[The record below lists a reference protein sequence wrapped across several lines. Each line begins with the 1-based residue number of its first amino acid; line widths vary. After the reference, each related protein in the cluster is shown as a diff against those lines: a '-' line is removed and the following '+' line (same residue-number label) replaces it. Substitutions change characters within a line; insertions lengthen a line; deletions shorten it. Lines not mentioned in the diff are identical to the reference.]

1 MFLNIVGGEGSCIS
15 LLLLVVLEFNCNKV
29 IMPKILFAGGGTGGS
44 VSPLLALR
52 EALAKIYTNDELEFV
67 WIGTPS
73 GPEKILVRSQGIEFH
88 WIFSGKLRRYF
99 SWRNFVD
106 PWLVLFGVI
115 QSFFLLRRIK
125 PDAIVSAGS
134 FVAVPVAIAAWFL
147 RVPILIHQQDIK
159 PGLAN
164 KIIARLAKKIT
175 VSFAETAKAF
185 PQSKVVVSGNPVRP
199 EILLGSKDKAMS
211 LFGLSPNL
219 PIVLVIGG
227 GTGALQLNKLVV
239 GALPELLQFCQVV
252 HITGKGKKLPPL
264 ALKDKAEFYHAY
276 EFVADGLP
284 DLLAAADLVISRAGL
299 GFLTELS
306 ALGKPAMV
314 IPIPNSHQEDNAEY
328 FAKHGAV
335 LYVKQN
341 LLSSQGLVSDVK
353 NLLSDKESLDFL
365 GKKIRS
371 MFRPQAA
378 DIIAYEISQMINV

>member
-1 MFLNIVGGEGSCIS
+1 
-15 LLLLVVLEFNCNKV
+15 
-29 IMPKILFAGGGTGGS
+29 MPKILFAGGGTGGS

-52 EALAKIYTNDELEFV
+52 ESLAKIYSSDNLKFV
-67 WIGTPS
+67 WIGTPA

-106 PWLVLFGVI
+106 PWLVLLGII
-115 QSFFLLRRIK
+115 QSFFLLRKIK
-125 PDAIVSAGS
+125 PDAVVSAGS

-147 RVPILIHQQDIK
+147 RIPILIHQQDIK

-164 KIIARLAKKIT
+164 KIIARLAKRIT
-175 VSFAETAKAF
+175 VSFAQTAKAF
-185 PQSKVVVSGNPVRP
+185 PQDKVVVSGNPVRP
-199 EILLGSKDKAMS
+199 EILLGNKDKAMS
-211 LFGLSPNL
+211 LFGLRSDL
-219 PIVLVIGG
+219 PVVLVVGG

-264 ALKDKAEFYHAY
+264 ALKEKSELYHAY

-306 ALGKPAMV
+306 ALGKPAIV

-328 FAKHGAV
+328 FARQGAV
-335 LYVKQN
+335 VYAKQN
-341 LLSSQGLVSDVK
+341 LLSSQALVSDVK
-353 NLLSDKESLDFL
+353 NLLTDKESLQFL
-365 GKKIRS
+365 GRKIRS
-371 MFRPQAA
+371 LFQLQAA
-378 DIIAYEISQMINV
+378 DIIAYEISRMIND